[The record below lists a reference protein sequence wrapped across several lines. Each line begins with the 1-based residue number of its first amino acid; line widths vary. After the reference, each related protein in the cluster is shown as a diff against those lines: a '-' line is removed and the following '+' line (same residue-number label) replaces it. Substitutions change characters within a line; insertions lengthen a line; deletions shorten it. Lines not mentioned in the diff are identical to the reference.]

1 MFAEEKSCANPT
13 LHKNATK
20 TKMNDVLFMI
30 RSIVVF
36 VFGVSFFATSGS
48 LLGQVAENLFL
59 LVRSYGSYATLISFP
74 VFHGP
79 LTLGLFARE
88 RSKILAFGDRSS
100 PARAYFKLCV
110 YVSVHAY
117 CLVRTD
123 SKTHCVSFGKIDII
137 MPPGDF

>member
-1 MFAEEKSCANPT
+1 
-13 LHKNATK
+13 
-20 TKMNDVLFMI
+20 MNDVLFMI

-79 LTLGLFARE
+79 LTLGLFVRE

-100 PARAYFKLCV
+100 PARAYYKQCV
-110 YVSVHAY
+110 CV
-117 CLVRTD
+117 LVLALGSARAHL
-123 SKTHCVSFGKIDII
+123 KTHCVPFRKTDII